1 MYLFRQIHRAPSAL
15 SASEEIAFR
24 SEHAFCA
31 WIYCDVTAPS
41 RFSSDASALCYFVA
55 FVSAASSHMVTV
67 MWRQIITFL
76 GNLCGR
82 GRGGVRA
89 AEETL
94 LCQSAFERE
103 TSQLSAKVGC
113 WESIHEAYEEVL
125 KGDASTGPWPA
136 AGADAAR
143 ALALAAAVPT
153 AGPGGHAR
161 AHSPAVLTMNFHLTT

>member
-89 AEETL
+89 AEKPYRA
-94 LCQSAFERE
+94 SR
-103 TSQLSAKVGC
+103 LSRGKPHSCRPRWGVGNLFTRLTKRF
-113 WESIHEAYEEVL
+113 S
-125 KGDASTGPWPA
+125 KGTPRLALGPRLGQTRHAPRLWQPRSPRR
-136 AGADAAR
+136 GPGDTR
-143 ALALAAAVPT
+143 ALT
-153 AGPGGHAR
+153 
-161 AHSPAVLTMNFHLTT
+161 HLPCSR